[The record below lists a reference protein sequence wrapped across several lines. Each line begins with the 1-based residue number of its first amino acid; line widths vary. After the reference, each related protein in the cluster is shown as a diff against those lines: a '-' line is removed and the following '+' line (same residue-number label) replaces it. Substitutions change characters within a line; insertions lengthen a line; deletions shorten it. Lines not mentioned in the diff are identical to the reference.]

1 MQTDLYTKIVLTI
14 IAVLLLALVM
24 HPSTIPVTASAQPL
38 SVMDVRIRAIE
49 LAPAMRWEAIHV
61 VCDNCK

>member
-1 MQTDLYTKIVLTI
+1 MQADLYTKIVLTV
-14 IAVLLLALVM
+14 IAISLVVLAL

-38 SVMDVRIRAIE
+38 SMMDVRIRAIE
-49 LAPAMRWEAIHV
+49 VTPNLRWEAIHV